1 MTTMDFL
8 EVFGSIR
15 DSYILEAKNG
25 AQTSKRPKPEN
36 GQKEKNK
43 QTLTL
48 VPTEEQYPYKARK
61 HEKRK
66 KKGFRKF
73 LILSAAAAL
82 LLATLAGRGYFTQWT
97 EYFST
102 FLEKT
107 QEQNQYAD
115 PTEETTGETTGE
127 TQTEP
132 YFTMEYETD
141 TYQLTQE
148 NGV

>member
-1 MTTMDFL
+1 M
-8 EVFGSIR
+8 V
-15 DSYILEAKNG
+15 
-25 AQTSKRPKPEN
+25 
-36 GQKEKNK
+36 
-43 QTLTL
+43 
-48 VPTEEQYPYKARK
+48 VVK
-61 HEKRK
+61 HSWF
-66 KKGFRKF
+66 KKGIAKLRSCQTPAGNSSGCRSGYRAIGLPGF
-73 LILSAAAAL
+73 LHGEDKPHQL
-82 LLATLAGRGYFTQWT
+82 LGCVGNGYIVVLFTQWT

-115 PTEETTGETTGE
+115 PTEEATGETTGE